1 MLFGEDFPKI
11 EFQPFG
17 LDLVEPNAMLGD
29 LIIAIVSWYFAYH
42 VNKMPSTLFF
52 RYWKYFF
59 VIFGV
64 SFIFGGLGHLCF
76 NYWGVPG
83 KYTAWL
89 LGIISPY
96 FVERAM
102 LSLFSNEKWKKILIR
117 ISQVKLVLAFTGTV
131 AVFMFVDLD
140 IDPGKGLRTSTANT
154 AIGLLFALGYLGMR
168 YAKTITP
175 GFKYFWI
182 SVLVLLPT
190 AFFQSMKINISQ
202 YFDRNDASHVFLILG
217 LILYY
222 FGIKK
227 YANWLKRT
235 NGG

>member
-1 MLFGEDFPKI
+1 MLIGEDFPKI
-11 EFQPFG
+11 EYHPFG
-17 LDLVEPNAMLGD
+17 LDLVEPNAMIGD
-29 LIIAIVSWYFAYH
+29 LLIALVSWYFAYK
-42 VNKMPSTLFF
+42 VSKMPLTPFF
-52 RYWKYFF
+52 TYWKYFF
-59 VIFGV
+59 LVFGV

-89 LGIISPY
+89 LGIIAPY
-96 FVERAM
+96 FVEQAM
-102 LSLFSNEKWKKILIR
+102 LSLYDNQKWKKRLVR

-140 IDPGKGLRTSTANT
+140 VDPGKGLRTSTANT
-154 AIGLLFALGYLGMR
+154 AIGLLFALAYLGAR
-168 YAKTITP
+168 YAKQIAP
-175 GFKYFWI
+175 GFKYMWM
-182 SVLVLLPT
+182 SVLVVVPT

-222 FGIKK
+222 AGTKR
-227 YANWLKRT
+227 YAKWL
-235 NGG
+235 NEQS